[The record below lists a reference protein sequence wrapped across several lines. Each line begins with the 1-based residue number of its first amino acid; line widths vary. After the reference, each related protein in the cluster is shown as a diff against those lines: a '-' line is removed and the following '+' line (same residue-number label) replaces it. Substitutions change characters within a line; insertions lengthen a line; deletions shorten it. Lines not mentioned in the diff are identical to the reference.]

1 MWSLSTA
8 DLGSP
13 CHSLERILAYC
24 STVIPSNEKLGP
36 GLGGITEAGAVVGAS
51 CGAATAVGI
60 VCNRLGEV
68 VTTSTGT
75 AEAIGMTGADAW
87 RKGNP
92 ASGGTDG
99 FRGVMDPPA

>member
-1 MWSLSTA
+1 
-8 DLGSP
+8 
-13 CHSLERILAYC
+13 
-24 STVIPSNEKLGP
+24 
-36 GLGGITEAGAVVGAS
+36 
-51 CGAATAVGI
+51 
-60 VCNRLGEV
+60 V